1 MFSNGGGSNVLEE
14 SSPMECPICRNEM
27 ISPMIFGTCY
37 HTLCDKCS
45 ATGKNEITCPLCK
58 TKNTTPPEEDEVM
71 KYIIECSKDET
82 DVCGNCDSIIAPM
95 YFCETCS
102 LPLCS
107 LCRVSTHMAKIFG
120 KHTIIPLE
128 ERGKIRGSLIC
139 MEHEQPYILYNL
151 DTSQLLCIGCF
162 NKTPND
168 ERGQLVNIDVGH
180 KICSEKLDA
189 ITQHIKRLQEE
200 IKEHIEMRK
209 RILLELNENYKNSEK
224 LINYEFD
231 KVIEKIKEKKESSLR
246 ELQNEKEIKEAK
258 INEQLETLI
267 HLQFPIRQNLLTS
280 TIFCSYISK
289 LDFLHMY
296 DKLMKK
302 LNETSHCDIEK
313 LEFTSELTSGSN
325 INFNA
330 VFDDPTHHS
339 QPPDPE
345 MVFPILL
352 PSVSN
357 GPFLNI
363 SDITTESEELLRKIE
378 MPLKSFFFECSSI
391 SHELQEAQKDITQ
404 RRCLIN
410 DTTIDSMIDKCKNL
424 KNKIDNHISL
434 IKSYQPILR
443 QIWQSNLDNV
453 RREQSIFKTKLEESS
468 TLGDNI
474 NNLTLTAEK
483 IKPFLD
489 YLTSVVYT
497 VNEKLVKPPD
507 LAPMERICMEICTIE
522 PDSKTRCEA
531 IEKEEEAR
539 RHAQEQKSCNEKIDF
554 MNATV
559 KNLKHSK
566 DGMKRKPK
574 KKTKAFLSDHSCI
587 LASDDRDRN
596 SFKAYSSK
604 TRTNTMS
611 SCESM
616 TSLLDDSEIIASL
629 RLGGLSPHHH
639 ASIQSISPTTAVLE
653 EEEPDSIPPTPDH
666 LKEIVETQGN
676 NTLSPPS
683 RPSSQLGGVIMDP
696 KIVKQKLLADIKEK
710 VPLQPAVGEDLNDS

>member
-1 MFSNGGGSNVLEE
+1 MFSNGSFSYSLEE
-14 SSPMECPICRNEM
+14 SSPLECPICKVEM
-27 ISPMIFGTCY
+27 TLPMIFGTCH
-37 HTLCDKCS
+37 HTLCNNCS
-45 ATGKNEITCPLCK
+45 IKGKSDAICPLCK
-58 TKNTTPPEEDEVM
+58 TKNVDPPEEDEVM

-95 YFCETCS
+95 FFCETCS

-107 LCRVSTHMAKIFG
+107 LCRVSTHMAKIFS
-120 KHTIIPLE
+120 KHSIIPLE
-128 ERGKIRGSLIC
+128 ERGKIRGSLMCIN
-139 MEHEQPYILYNL
+139 HEQPYILYNL
-151 DTSQLLCIGCF
+151 GTSQLLCIGCF
-162 NKTPND
+162 NITPND
-168 ERGQLVNIDVGH
+168 QRSQLVNIDVGH
-180 KICSEKLDA
+180 KICNEKLDTL
-189 ITQHIKRLQEE
+189 TQDMKHLQEE

-209 RILLELNENYKNSEK
+209 RILLELNENYKNSEAF
-224 LINYEFD
+224 INHEYD
-231 KVIEKIKEKKESSLR
+231 KVIQKIRDKKQNSLQD
-246 ELQNEKEIKEAK
+246 LQNEKQNKENK
-258 INEQLETLI
+258 INEQLERLI

-296 DKLMKK
+296 DKLIRK

-313 LEFTSELTSGSN
+313 LDFTSELTSVTN
-325 INFNA
+325 INFNT
-330 VFDDPTHHS
+330 VLEDPAQHN

-345 MVFPILL
+345 MVFPMLQ
-352 PSVSN
+352 PSTAIF
-357 GPFLNI
+357 PNI
-363 SDITTESEELLRKIE
+363 SDITTESDELLRKIE
-378 MPLKSFFFECSSI
+378 MPLKSFSLECSNI

-410 DTTIDSMIDKCKNL
+410 DTTIDEMIERCKSL
-424 KNKIDNHISL
+424 KSKINNHTSL
-434 IKSYQPILR
+434 IQSYQPILR
-443 QIWQSNLDNV
+443 QIWQLNLDNV
-453 RREQSIFKTKLEESS
+453 RREQSIFRTKLDESLQ
-468 TLGDNI
+468 LGDSI
-474 NNLTLTAEK
+474 KTLTITAEK

-507 LAPMERICMEICTIE
+507 LAPMEKICLEICTIE

-554 MNATV
+554 INATV

-566 DGMKRKPK
+566 DGIKRKSR

-596 SFKAYSSK
+596 SFKVYTPKA
-604 TRTNTMS
+604 RTSTIS

-616 TSLLDDSEIIASL
+616 TSLLDDSEIVGSL
-629 RLGGLSPHHH
+629 RLGCPSSHHTM
-639 ASIQSISPTTAVLE
+639 SIQSISPTSTVLE
-653 EEEPDSIPPTPDH
+653 EEALESIPPTPDH
-666 LKEIVETQGN
+666 LKEMLESQGN
-676 NTLSPPS
+676 NIIASQS
-683 RPSSQLGGVIMDP
+683 RPSSQLGGTIIDP

-710 VPLQPAVGEDLNDS
+710 VPLQPAVGENLNNS